1 MGRKGRRKI
10 RSKNCYLA
18 RIWVKAVVKF
28 KDVIVSPYLKQ
39 LAACTTTVPSLHLPS
54 SGCSHIQGLHLHRPW
69 CPSLRHFLTL
79 RAFALLMHV
88 RADKGIVTDLL
99 VQSV

>member
-18 RIWVKAVVKF
+18 RIWVIAVVKF
-28 KDVIVSPYLKQ
+28 KDVTVSPHLKQ
-39 LAACTTTVPSLHLPS
+39 LAACTTTVPS
-54 SGCSHIQGLHLHRPW
+54 LHLHRPW